1 MIPGLAYRGV
11 MCLDDVLGRDETLR
25 MKIHD
30 SRSCLSGGDVLGRGE
45 ALRRADPGVTQGGG
59 GGGGG
64 GGGPKPYGLKAP
76 VDEGSVFVE
85 NPENERPPRTVDF
98 STKKSHF

>member
-25 MKIHD
+25 VKIHD
-30 SRSCLSGGDVLGRGE
+30 SRSCLSGVCLEGVRRYDGPILGSPR
-45 ALRRADPGVTQGGG
+45 GGG
-59 GGGGG
+59 GGGGWR
-64 GGGPKPYGLKAP
+64 GPSVG
-76 VDEGSVFVE
+76 EGSVFVE
-85 NPENERPPRTVDF
+85 NPENKRPPRTVDF

>member
-25 MKIHD
+25 VKIHD

-59 GGGGG
+59 GGWGGG
-64 GGGPKPYGLKAP
+64 GGLRPRNSPLPTFEGPPK
-76 VDEGSVFVE
+76 F
-85 NPENERPPRTVDF
+85 TVADF
-98 STKKSHF
+98 